1 MPLGAGQGPVE
12 TLGPRACGRN
22 DLVLG
27 EFYSVQ
33 DEWSDHTQATENC
46 PLKWTFRLSRART
59 RERLVTVNAGSRCSD
74 SLGDT
79 C

>member
-27 EFYSVQ
+27 EFYSV
-33 DEWSDHTQATENC
+33 
-46 PLKWTFRLSRART
+46 P
-59 RERLVTVNAGSRCSD
+59 G
-74 SLGDT
+74 
-79 C
+79 